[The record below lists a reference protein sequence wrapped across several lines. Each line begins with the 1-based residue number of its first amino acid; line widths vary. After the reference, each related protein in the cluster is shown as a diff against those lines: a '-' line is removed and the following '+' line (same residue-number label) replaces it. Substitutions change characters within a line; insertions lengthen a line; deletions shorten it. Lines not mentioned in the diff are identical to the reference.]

1 MIEATLKDISCG
13 HCASVVTRT
22 VKEID
27 SAAKVDI
34 NIETKLV
41 RIETSADTETV
52 MRALATSGYPA

>member
-27 SAAKVDI
+27 SAAQVDV

-41 RIETSADTETV
+41 RIDTTANTETV
-52 MRALATSGYPA
+52 MRALAAAGYPA